1 MAKNPTY
8 TALLREMEALHE
20 KKNHDYATDG
30 NPYSNFEY
38 AAQVSA
44 GFTDPVDR
52 VFATLI
58 GVKLARLQ
66 ELTKGKV
73 PNNESIN
80 DTYLDLANYAAI
92 WASRQRGHA
101 ARSLETD

>member
-1 MAKNPTY
+1 
-8 TALLREMEALHE
+8 MEDLHE
-20 KKNHDYATDG
+20 RKNHDYASDG

-38 AAQVSA
+38 AAMVSKD
-44 GFTDPVDR
+44 FTDPVDR

-73 PNNESIN
+73 PNNESVN

-101 ARSLETD
+101 ARSPETD